1 MYALRLRKGQP
12 VYVGLKSPGTDADL
26 NLAFWLP
33 QTRSVEDVSSVHF
46 RVRVSARPGARQ
58 YLSYRA
64 AAAGTFFVQ
73 VRMASPGLARYR
85 LTIVKG

>member
-1 MYALRLRKGQP
+1 
-12 VYVGLKSPGTDADL
+12 VYVGLKAPGADADL

-33 QTRSVEDVSSVHF
+33 QTRSIEDVSSVRF
-46 RVRVSARPGARQ
+46 RVRVSARPGSRQ

-73 VRMASPGLARYR
+73 VRIASPGHSRYR